1 MFAFR
6 VGWIEVVSK
15 WCARSMPQSTER
27 SHPRR
32 ASGLDAFRCADVQR
46 RFVCC
51 PYAIAASRKGVLVR
65 YMACRVT
72 ASFRANATLALRGPV
87 RSAIALAQP
96 GTWLAGML
104 SRKPPMLV
112 RVALANKMARIVWAL
127 MARDGVYQSPAA
139 AA

>member
-96 GTWLAGML
+96 RRREPLWFLHKIAFAASNRHFL
-104 SRKPPMLV
+104 VKP
-112 RVALANKMARIVWAL
+112 
-127 MARDGVYQSPAA
+127 SPLLDTRPFLLISPDS
-139 AA
+139 